1 MGNFHCIPESCG
13 RVVYREY
20 LPPVVRW
27 RYPGEQWQEIEGDDY
42 SIDERPAQ
50 CCGSWDI
57 TVEYYV
63 PGCNR
68 ALDYS
73 GTRTVRIP
81 YGKYRR
87 LEYQLDNP
95 FVRTQIAVIY
105 WDCWQNKEK
114 SISVWSST
122 GKSSV
127 IPDCGDPTAIHNQPG
142 STYEIVD
149 LVRVDGGSETCTEC
163 TFTVYKNQEVVHSEQ
178 REDCPEVEV
187 LPCRLS
193 DVVKE
198 IRIEKIPYLERIE
211 VVDYSYISFGGN
223 IFRGDIPDECLN
235 VIKNLTTQIVPLP
248 DGILTPDNG
257 AFNSENR
264 GFIAQ
269 ICSASGCP
277 PPEFSVI
284 CDCECESCPD
294 GTCPVDCG
302 DHICCYEASGVAVKS
317 IPLENYCDKS
327 E

>member
-1 MGNFHCIPESCG
+1 MGNFHCIPEGCG

-20 LPPVVRW
+20 LPSVVRW

-105 WDCWQNKEK
+105 WDCRQNKEK

-122 GKSSV
+122 GKSS
-127 IPDCGDPTAIHNQPG
+127 ILPNCGDPTAIHDQPG
-142 STYEIVD
+142 STYQLVSA
-149 LVRVDGGSETCTEC
+149 VRVDAGQETCTEC

-178 REDCPEVEV
+178 RENCPQGEI

-193 DVVKE
+193 DEVKE
-198 IRIEKIPYLERIE
+198 IKIEKEAYLQRIE
-211 VVDYSYISFGGN
+211 VRNESIDVVSVSPLDAPL
-223 IFRGDIPDECLN
+223 IFTSQLPTDCLN
-235 VIKNLTTQIVPLP
+235 IYKTATLAPPILSEYVPVPGVINPYQ
-248 DGILTPDNG
+248 
-257 AFNSENR
+257 
-264 GFIAQ
+264 FIQQ
-269 ICSASGCP
+269 ICSAPGCP
-277 PPEFSVI
+277 PPEYQVI

-294 GTCPVDCG
+294 GTCPV
-302 DHICCYEASGVAVKS
+302 
-317 IPLENYCDKS
+317 
-327 E
+327 